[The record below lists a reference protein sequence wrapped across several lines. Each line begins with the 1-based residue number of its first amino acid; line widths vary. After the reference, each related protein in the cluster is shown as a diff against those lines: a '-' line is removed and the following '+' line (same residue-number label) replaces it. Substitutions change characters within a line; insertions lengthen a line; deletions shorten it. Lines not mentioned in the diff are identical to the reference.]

1 VCDSSIDA
9 LPATRGKPDGVGADF
24 TVLMLVARV
33 PWAVAVFL
41 SENTSCDD
49 DLASE

>member
-1 VCDSSIDA
+1 MCDSSIDA
-9 LPATRGKPDGVGADF
+9 LLATRGKPDRVGADF
-24 TVLMLVARV
+24 PVLMLVAWV
-33 PWAVAVFL
+33 PWAIEAFP